1 MITGYI
7 GTAWFDF
14 FGSSDL
20 RRHMKKKPRIRLTIN
35 EQPSTL
41 ATTAMMITNSS
52 DSAGAFG
59 EAPMFET
66 IVSVFPSL
74 LVTVVDVE
82 PSDASSLVD
91 VSTADDVVVDA
102 PPPLVVDVLD
112 FGVTVVVVV
121 PDTGPGDEVVDEV
134 VGVVVGGRVVEPV
147 PDVVDPPDVL
157 VVTVVVVLGAG
168 VVVVVLVTVG
178 SAVVVGIATGMLVMA
193 LSCDE
198 LSPATRCRRGV

>member
-1 MITGYI
+1 
-7 GTAWFDF
+7 
-14 FGSSDL
+14 
-20 RRHMKKKPRIRLTIN
+20 MKKKPRIRLTIN

-74 LVTVVDVE
+74 LVMVVDVE

-91 VSTADDVVVDA
+91 VSTPDDVVVDA